1 MTTAPATARMD
12 QLEKVLKQIA
22 NCLPV
27 AGMAFSEVT
36 KGKPSQKQVDW
47 IVTQTRNSLV
57 KIDIDLA
64 SHIKHLI
71 EKTKTGHDG
80 SDTGGCDAMFQQC
93 MGKDQRPPSIDV
105 KSVICPS
112 QLLDARR
119 FIDGLH
125 LNISKRMKSEEG
137 RVQTLTA
144 NLSRSI
150 QVRKIV
156 SYVSFNLDSF
166 LFR

>member
-1 MTTAPATARMD
+1 
-12 QLEKVLKQIA
+12 
-22 NCLPV
+22 
-27 AGMAFSEVT
+27 MAFSELA

-47 IVTQTRNSLV
+47 IVTQIRNSLQ
-57 KIDIDLA
+57 KIDDDLA

-71 EKTKTGHDG
+71 EKTRTRDDG
-80 SDTGGCDAMFQQC
+80 SDAGGCDAMFQQN
-93 MGKDQRPPSIDV
+93 MGNVQRPPSTIDV

-112 QLLDARR
+112 QLLEARR

-125 LNISKRMKSEEG
+125 LNISNRMYTEEG

-156 SYVSFNLDSF
+156 SFVSFNLDSL

>member
-1 MTTAPATARMD
+1 
-12 QLEKVLKQIA
+12 
-22 NCLPV
+22 
-27 AGMAFSEVT
+27 MAFSELA

-47 IVTQTRNSLV
+47 IITQITNSLQ
-57 KIDIDLA
+57 KIDDDLA

-71 EKTKTGHDG
+71 EKTKTRDDG
-80 SDTGGCDAMFQQC
+80 SDAGGCDAMFQQC
-93 MGKDQRPPSIDV
+93 MGNVQRPSSIDV

-112 QLLDARR
+112 QLLEARR

-125 LNISKRMKSEEG
+125 LNISNRMYTEEG

-156 SYVSFNLDSF
+156 SFVSFNLDSL